1 MKDLKEQTL
10 QGGVVQIVSQGA
22 KFFIRVSFLV
32 ILARLLDPKDF
43 GLVGM
48 VTAVTGVF
56 SLFKDAGLSMITIQR
71 SVITNEQISTLFWLN
86 ILVGALLTVL
96 SLAIAPI
103 LVSLYH
109 EPQLFGI
116 TVVLAMGFILNAA
129 GVQHS
134 AILQRNMRF
143 GVLSILD
150 ILSQVGSAA
159 VGIGLAMSGFGY
171 WALVGS
177 AIALPGITT
186 IGVWLTAG
194 WVPGAPRL
202 GVGVGSMM
210 QFGGLVTLNGLVVYV
225 AYNLEKIL
233 LGRYW
238 GAESLGI
245 YGRAYQLINIPT
257 DNINTASGSV
267 ALSALSKLQNE
278 PDRLK
283 NYFLKGYAVV
293 LAITLPITVACV
305 LFANEI
311 IVTVLGAKWGEAVPI
326 FQLLAPTILIFAM
339 INPLT
344 WLLFSLG
351 LVARSMKIALVLAPL
366 VITSYLIGLPYGPI
380 GVALAFSSAMTLWLI
395 PHIAW
400 CIHGTM
406 ISLRDIVVT
415 ISRPLISAI
424 VAGAM
429 TFGIQFSIDGP
440 LSPILRL
447 ILGMCILLSVYI
459 WMIMFVMGQKA
470 FYMDLLQSLR
480 GRRYMA

>member
-1 MKDLKEQTL
+1 
-10 QGGVVQIVSQGA
+10 
-22 KFFIRVSFLV
+22 
-32 ILARLLDPKDF
+32 
-43 GLVGM
+43 
-48 VTAVTGVF
+48 
-56 SLFKDAGLSMITIQR
+56 
-71 SVITNEQISTLFWLN
+71 
-86 ILVGALLTVL
+86 
-96 SLAIAPI
+96 
-103 LVSLYH
+103 
-109 EPQLFGI
+109 
-116 TVVLAMGFILNAA
+116 
-129 GVQHS
+129 
-134 AILQRNMRF
+134 
-143 GVLSILD
+143 
-150 ILSQVGSAA
+150 
-159 VGIGLAMSGFGY
+159 
-171 WALVGS
+171 
-177 AIALPGITT
+177 
-186 IGVWLTAG
+186 
-194 WVPGAPRL
+194 
-202 GVGVGSMM
+202 MM

-293 LAITLPITVACV
+293 LTITLPITIACV

-326 FQLLAPTILIFAM
+326 FQLLAPTILIFAI

-344 WLLFSLG
+344 WLLFSIG
-351 LVARSMKIALVLAPL
+351 MVSRSMKIALVLAPL
-366 VITSYLIGLPYGPI
+366 VITSYLIGLQYGPI
-380 GVALAFSSAMTLWLI
+380 GVALAFSSVMTLWLI

-406 ISLRDIVVT
+406 ISLQDILVT

-424 VAGAM
+424 VAGVI
-429 TFGIQFSIDGP
+429 TFVVQLSIDGP
-440 LSPILRL
+440 SSPILRL
-447 ILGMCILLSVYI
+447 MLGSCVLLTVYI

-480 GRRYMA
+480 GHRHTA

>member
-10 QGGVVQIVSQGA
+10 QGGVVKIVSQGA
-22 KFFIRVSFLV
+22 NFFIRVSFLV
-32 ILARLLDPKDF
+32 ILARLLDQKDF

-293 LAITLPITVACV
+293 LTITLPITVACV

-344 WLLFSLG
+344 WLLFSIG

-459 WMIMFVMGQKA
+459 WMIMFVMGKKA